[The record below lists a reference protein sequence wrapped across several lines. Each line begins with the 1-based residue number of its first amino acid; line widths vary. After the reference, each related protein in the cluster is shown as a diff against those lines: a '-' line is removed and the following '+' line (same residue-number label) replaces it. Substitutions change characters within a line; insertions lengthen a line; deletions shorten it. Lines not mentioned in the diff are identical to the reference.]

1 MNGAQALI
9 RTLLEQGVDTCF
21 MNPGTSEMHF
31 VAALDAVPAMHSV
44 LALFEGV
51 ATGAADGYARMTG
64 RPAATLLHLGP
75 GLGNGL
81 ANLHN
86 ARRAH
91 SPVVNIV
98 GDHATDHRRYD
109 AQLQSD
115 IETVARNVSSFVR
128 TSEST
133 ARLRDDALDALAAA
147 MGPPGSV
154 ATLILPA
161 DVSWSEGG
169 KVASPSESATG
180 RPGNPQ
186 GAAPEA
192 DALNAA
198 AAALRSGEPSAILI
212 GGRAC
217 SGKALDT
224 AADIS
229 AATGAKLLAETFP
242 ARLQRGAGRPPVE
255 RLAYLAEF
263 TAMQLEGIR
272 HLVLVD
278 AKPPVSFF
286 AYPGKLSDLVPEGC
300 TVHVAAGPADD
311 VGAAVE
317 ALAALLDVAG
327 GRGPR
332 QQAHTPVR
340 PTGPLTA
347 TTVCQ
352 ALGALL
358 PEGAIVSDEG
368 NTSGLFAP
376 GATAGAPPH
385 DWLCLTGGAIG
396 QGLPVAVGA
405 AVASPGRRVV
415 ALEADGSAM
424 YTLQAWWTMARESLD
439 VTTVLLNNHSYAVL
453 NMELDRVGADAPGP
467 RARDMLDLGRP
478 DIDFVQ
484 LATGMG
490 LHAARAET
498 AEEFG
503 DQLAKAL
510 ATPGP
515 SVIEAVIPSLL

>member
-9 RTLLEQGVDTCF
+9 NTLVDHGVDTCF

-31 VAALDAVPAMHSV
+31 VAALDDVTAMHSV

-51 ATGAADGYARMTG
+51 ATGAADGYARMAG

-86 ARRAH
+86 ARRAN

-98 GDHATDHRRYD
+98 GDHATYHRKYD

-115 IETVARNVSSFVR
+115 IETVARNVSPFVL
-128 TSEST
+128 TTAST
-133 ARLRDDALDALAAA
+133 PELCRDAVAALAAA
-147 MGPPGSV
+147 VGPPGAV

-161 DVSWSEGG
+161 DVSWSDGG
-169 KVASPSESATG
+169 EVVSGPAAGSIGSG
-180 RPGNPQ
+180 LRPD
-186 GAAPEA
+186 E
-192 DALNAA
+192 DALDAVA
-198 AAALRSGEPSAILI
+198 GALRSGEPAVVLI

-217 SGKALDT
+217 SGEAFEL
-224 AADIS
+224 AADLA
-229 AATGAKLLAETFP
+229 AATGATLMAETFP
-242 ARLQRGAGRPPVE
+242 ARLERGAGRPTVE

-263 TAMQLEGIR
+263 AAMQLEGIR

-278 AKPPVSFF
+278 ARSPVSFF
-286 AYPGKLSDLVPEGC
+286 AYPGKPSDLVPEGC
-300 TVHVAAGPADD
+300 VVHVAAGPSDD
-311 VGAAVE
+311 VD
-317 ALAALLDVAG
+317 AALVALTELLRVT
-327 GRGPR
+327 RGTASR
-332 QQAHTPVR
+332 QLAHIPTR
-340 PTGPLTA
+340 PTGALTA
-347 TTVCQ
+347 QSVCE
-352 ALGALL
+352 AIGALL

-368 NTSGLFAP
+368 NTAGLFAP

-405 AVASPGRRVV
+405 AVAARDRRVV

-424 YTLQAWWTMARESLD
+424 YTLQAWWTMAREGLD

-453 NMELDRVGADAPGP
+453 NMELDRVGAETAGP
-467 RARDMLDLGRP
+467 RARDMLDIGRP
-478 DIDFVQ
+478 GLDFVQ
-484 LATGMG
+484 LAKGMG
-490 LHAARAET
+490 LHAATAET
-498 AEEFG
+498 AEEFT
-503 DQLAKAL
+503 DQLARAL

-515 SVIEAVIPSLL
+515 SVVEAVIPSTF

>member
-1 MNGAQALI
+1 MNGAQGLI
-9 RTLLEQGVDTCF
+9 RTLVDHQVDTCF

-31 VAALDAVPAMHSV
+31 VAALDDVPAMHSV

-51 ATGAADGYARMTG
+51 ATGAADGYARVAG

-98 GDHATDHRRYD
+98 GDHAVYHRQYD

-115 IETVARNVSSFVR
+115 IETVARNVSSWVL

-133 ARLRDDALDALAAA
+133 ADLSKDAIAALSAAV
-147 MGPPGSV
+147 GPPGSV

-169 KVASPSESATG
+169 AVVH
-180 RPGNPQ
+180 
-186 GAAPEA
+186 GADRWTQPLPHGTPPDEEV
-192 DALNAA
+192 LTTA
-198 AAALRSGEPSAILI
+198 AAALRSGEPCAILI
-212 GGRAC
+212 GGRSC
-217 SGKALDT
+217 SGSSLCT
-224 AADIS
+224 AADIA
-229 AATGAKLLAETFP
+229 AATGAKFLAETFP
-242 ARLQRGAGRPPVE
+242 ARLERGAGRPPVE

-263 TAMQLEGIR
+263 TAMQLEGIS
-272 HLVLVD
+272 HLVLLD
-278 AKPPVSFF
+278 ARSPVSFF
-286 AYPGKLSDLVPEGC
+286 AYPGKESDLVPEGC
-300 TVHVAAGPADD
+300 TVHTVADAGTD
-311 VGAAVE
+311 VGAAIAE
-317 ALAALLDVAG
+317 LAEMLHVRIGTA
-327 GRGPR
+327 PR
-332 QQAHTPVR
+332 QEVAVPTR

-347 TTVCQ
+347 RSVCE

-368 NTSGLFAP
+368 NTAGLFAP
-376 GATAGAPPH
+376 GATAGSPPH

-405 AVASPGRRVV
+405 AVAAPDRRVI
-415 ALEADGSAM
+415 ALEADGSAL
-424 YTLQAWWTMARESLD
+424 YTLQSWWTMARAGLD
-439 VTTVLLNNHSYAVL
+439 VTTVLLNNRSYAVL

-467 RARDMLDLGRP
+467 RAREMLDLGHP
-478 DIDFVQ
+478 SIDYVH
-484 LATGMG
+484 LATGLG

-498 AEEFG
+498 AEAFVEE
-503 DQLAKAL
+503 LSRAL
-510 ATPGP
+510 ASPGP
-515 SVIEAVIPSLL
+515 NLVEAAVPSLL

>member
-1 MNGAQALI
+1 MNGAQSLI
-9 RTLLEQGVDTCF
+9 RTLVDHDVDTCF

-31 VAALDAVPAMHSV
+31 VAALDDVTDMHGV

-51 ATGAADGYARMTG
+51 ATGAADGYARMAG

-91 SPVVNIV
+91 SPVVSIV
-98 GDHATDHRRYD
+98 GDHAISHRGYD

-115 IETVARNVSSFVR
+115 IETVARNVSTFVH

-133 ARLRDDALDALAAA
+133 EELGGDALRALAAA
-147 MGPPGSV
+147 AGPPGGV

-161 DVSWSEGG
+161 DISWSDGG
-169 KVASPSESATG
+169 VVATG
-180 RPGNPQ
+180 PLS
-186 GAAPEA
+186 APRGEPPDDTVVA
-192 DALNAA
+192 EA
-198 AAALRSGEPSAILI
+198 AAALCSGESSVVLI

-217 SGKALDT
+217 AGVPFDQ
-224 AADIS
+224 AADL
-229 AATGAKLLAETFP
+229 AASTGARLFAETFP
-242 ARLQRGAGRPPVE
+242 ARLERGVGRPPVD

-263 TAMQLEGIR
+263 TALQLEGVR
-272 HLVLVD
+272 HLVLID
-278 AKPPVSFF
+278 AASPVSFF
-286 AYPGKLSDLVPEGC
+286 AYPGTAGDLVPEGC
-300 TVHVAAGPADD
+300 TVHRVAGPSHD
-311 VGAAVE
+311 VVAAVE
-317 ALAALLDVAG
+317 ALFELVGAKPGTAPRAALAVPESPA
-327 GRGPR
+327 
-332 QQAHTPVR
+332 
-340 PTGPLTA
+340 GPLDA
-347 TTVCQ
+347 ATVCQ

-405 AVASPGRRVV
+405 AVAAPGRRVV
-415 ALEADGSAM
+415 ALESDGSAL
-424 YTLQAWWTMARESLD
+424 YTLQSWWTMAREGLD
-439 VTTVLLNNHSYAVL
+439 VTTILFNNGSYAVL
-453 NMELDRVGADAPGP
+453 NMELDRVGVDAPGP

-478 DIDFVQ
+478 SIDFVQ
-484 LATGMG
+484 LARGMG
-490 LHAARAET
+490 LHAERAT
-498 AEEFG
+498 TTEEFN
-503 DQLAKAL
+503 DELARAL

-515 SVIEAVIPSLL
+515 SVVEAMVPPLL